1 MRLASK
7 IRDIKPRAFALIFLV
22 ALSSYPA
29 IAGDRDCP
37 ADRDQFTKIQRDA
50 EQNNAEAQTILAS
63 CYELGRNVDPNGK
76 EAIRWLTRAAE
87 LGYAPAEYELGRTY
101 LYGRGIPADYQ
112 LAFLWEKKAAEQGER
127 EAQRDLA
134 FMYERG
140 FGVEQNPAEAANWN
154 RKVSRKHSY
163 TLRRPWKQRPQKVV
177 ARIKRRRSGGT

>member
-37 ADRDQFTKIQRDA
+37 ADHGQFAKIQRDA
-50 EQNNAEAQTILAS
+50 EQNSAEAQTILAS

-87 LGYAPAEYELGRTY
+87 LGYAPAEYELGRTS

-112 LAFLWEKKAAEQGER
+112 LAFLWEKEAAEQGER
-127 EAQRDLA
+127 EAQPDLA
-134 FMYERG
+134 LTYDLG
-140 FGVEQNPAEAANWN
+140 SGLVQDTAE
-154 RKVSRKHSY
+154 
-163 TLRRPWKQRPQKVV
+163 
-177 ARIKRRRSGGT
+177 